1 MTPKGRQALVAQWIE
16 QQFPELK
23 VGSSN
28 LSKGARFIRT
38 PSGCGSAGRVLRSGR
53 RGRGFE
59 SRHPDTKGDYGT
71 FRNRLFLCAPG
82 RARSLEG
89 ESSLIQEVSCMGK
102 RGWCCIN
109 P

>member
-1 MTPKGRQALVAQWIE
+1 MSDWPAGQQALVAQWIE

-28 LSKGARFIRT
+28 LSKGTRKVYEY
-38 PSGCGSAGRVLRSGR
+38 SGCGSAGRVLRSGR

-59 SRHPDTKGDYGT
+59 SRHPDMEGDYGMYCS
-71 FRNRLFLCAPG
+71 RLFFFPSFAPF
-82 RARSLEG
+82 LP
-89 ESSLIQEVSCMGK
+89 LF
-102 RGWCCIN
+102 